1 MPIQTSDVVEVFEK
15 VADLLEIEGEN
26 RFKVRAY
33 RDAAR
38 TVGGHSRSVA
48 EMVEQNKDLTGRPAR
63 KDFPRLFCSPTGAR
77 GGAREETARSVKQRL
92 PDGPP
97 TAVQRASPKKGSR
110 RIRAR

>member
-48 EMVEQNKDLTGRPAR
+48 EMVEQDKDLTGRPAR

-77 GGAREETARSVKQRL
+77 GGVPAGK
-92 PDGPP
+92 
-97 TAVQRASPKKGSR
+97 R
-110 RIRAR
+110 RDP